1 MGYITGREQMQVL
14 GIKETKKKVNE
25 NAVLH
30 ECWWEQCWREG
41 QYLCPKERPNKEN
54 KTETELNQRT
64 NL

>member
-30 ECWWEQCWREG
+30 EC
-41 QYLCPKERPNKEN
+41 
-54 KTETELNQRT
+54 
-64 NL
+64 